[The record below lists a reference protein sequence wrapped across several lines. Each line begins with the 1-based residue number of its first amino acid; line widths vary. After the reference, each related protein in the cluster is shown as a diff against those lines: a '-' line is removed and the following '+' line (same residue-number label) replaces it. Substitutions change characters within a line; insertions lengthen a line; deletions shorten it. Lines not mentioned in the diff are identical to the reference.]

1 MSQEAQSEKGKV
13 LPFSSAVKKLQVL
26 VVDDEKSIADT
37 LALILRARGYGS
49 VSVYDGTSGLEMY
62 RRLLPDLVISDV
74 VMPEMN
80 GIDMAIAI
88 RREFL
93 KSRILLFSGQQTLT
107 EEMLEE
113 SRSRG
118 YDFELLPKPIHPVEL
133 LEKVAELIGAPPP
146 QMERRVS

>member
-1 MSQEAQSEKGKV
+1 MSQEAQFEKGKV
-13 LPFSSAVKKLQVL
+13 LPFTSSERKLQVL

-37 LALILRARGYGS
+37 LALILRAKGYGS
-49 VSVYDGTSGLEMY
+49 VSAYDGASGLEMY
-62 RRLLPDLVISDV
+62 RTMVPDLVISDV

-80 GIDMAIAI
+80 GIEMAISI

-93 KSRILLFSGQQTLT
+93 KSRILLFSGQQTLA

-133 LEKVAELIGAPPP
+133 LEKVAELIGVPPP
-146 QMERRVS
+146 QMARRVS